1 MYYHI
6 NSLIPGCHKSLHKL
20 LVYPP
25 FAYIL
30 YDTCS
35 EDVTGEYSSA
45 KYQWRNL
52 GNILG
57 AVTLP
62 SREKCP
68 ILNRI

>member
-30 YDTCS
+30 YDTYS

-52 GNILG
+52 GNI
-57 AVTLP
+57 
-62 SREKCP
+62 
-68 ILNRI
+68 